1 MSMKP
6 SKAYLKI
13 TMVWAE
19 GRTMP
24 HIFFFFFCITSY
36 LQGIKGIAS
45 EKCVAYFHDKK
56 ETFLWSFMIALDMGS
71 YLFL

>member
-1 MSMKP
+1 MKP

-24 HIFFFFFCITSY
+24 HIFFFFCITSY

-56 ETFLWSFMIALDMGS
+56 ETFYGVL
-71 YLFL
+71 